1 MPPDA
6 TPPIVVAIDGPAASG
21 KSTTAKRVAATLGF
35 RHVDSGSIYRAAT
48 AATLRREPD
57 PTQWTEALVLEAA
70 QSVTLE
76 PGAGT
81 FHPRLDGEAV
91 DEELRGT
98 PVTSR
103 VSLIAGMPGVRRWA
117 NGMVRG
123 AAAGHAVVCDGRD
136 MGTVVFPEAAVKVFL
151 VADPA
156 ERARRRVLERVGRAP
171 TEAEVAAEVEALLR
185 RDALDERQTRRAAD
199 AELIDTTH
207 LTQDAQVARIVA
219 LARTASRG

>member
-57 PTQWTEALVLEAA
+57 PTPWTEALVLEAA

-98 PVTSR
+98 
-103 VSLIAGMPGVRRWA
+103 
-117 NGMVRG
+117 
-123 AAAGHAVVCDGRD
+123 
-136 MGTVVFPEAAVKVFL
+136 
-151 VADPA
+151 
-156 ERARRRVLERVGRAP
+156 
-171 TEAEVAAEVEALLR
+171 
-185 RDALDERQTRRAAD
+185 
-199 AELIDTTH
+199 
-207 LTQDAQVARIVA
+207 
-219 LARTASRG
+219 

>member
-6 TPPIVVAIDGPAASG
+6 TRPIVIAIDGPAASG
-21 KSTTAKRVAATLGF
+21 KSSTAKRVAATLGF

-48 AATLRREPD
+48 AATLRLEPD
-57 PTQWTEALVLEAA
+57 SGRWTEALVLEAA
-70 QSVTLE
+70 RSISLE

-81 FHPRLDGEAV
+81 FHPRLDGQAV

-98 PVTSR
+98 AVTSR

-123 AAAGHAVVCDGRD
+123 AAAGRSVVCDGRD

-171 TEAEVAAEVEALLR
+171 TEGEVAAEVEALLR
-185 RDALDERQTRRAAD
+185 RDALDERQTQRAAD

-207 LTQDAQVARIVA
+207 LTQDDQVARIVA
-219 LARTASRG
+219 LARKASRG

>member
-1 MPPDA
+1 MSPTP
-6 TPPIVVAIDGPAASG
+6 PPIVVAIDGPAASG

-57 PTQWTEALVLEAA
+57 PAHWTEALVLEAA
-70 QSVTLE
+70 QCVTLE

-81 FHPRLDGEAV
+81 FHPRLDGVAV

-98 PVTSR
+98 AVTSR
-103 VSLIAGMPGVRRWA
+103 VSLIARMPGVRRWA

-123 AAAGHAVVCDGRD
+123 TAAGHDVVCDGRD

-156 ERARRRVLERVGRAP
+156 
-171 TEAEVAAEVEALLR
+171 
-185 RDALDERQTRRAAD
+185 
-199 AELIDTTH
+199 
-207 LTQDAQVARIVA
+207 
-219 LARTASRG
+219 

>member
-1 MPPDA
+1 
-6 TPPIVVAIDGPAASG
+6 
-21 KSTTAKRVAATLGF
+21 
-35 RHVDSGSIYRAAT
+35 
-48 AATLRREPD
+48 
-57 PTQWTEALVLEAA
+57 
-70 QSVTLE
+70 
-76 PGAGT
+76 
-81 FHPRLDGEAV
+81 
-91 DEELRGT
+91 
-98 PVTSR
+98 
-103 VSLIAGMPGVRRWA
+103 
-117 NGMVRG
+117 
-123 AAAGHAVVCDGRD
+123 
-136 MGTVVFPEAAVKVFL
+136 